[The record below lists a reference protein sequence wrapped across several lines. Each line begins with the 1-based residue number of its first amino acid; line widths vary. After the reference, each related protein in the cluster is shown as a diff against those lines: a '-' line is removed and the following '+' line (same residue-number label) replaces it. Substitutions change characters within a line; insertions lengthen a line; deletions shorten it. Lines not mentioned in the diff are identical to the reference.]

1 MAIKGFAAVLAALV
15 VVAGGMSTSAF
26 AGKGE
31 VRDLPVAEDICAA
44 KWPADPKRYATC
56 VENRGANIA
65 VREEEAKNKAL
76 DKCDMLS
83 PKNAKLC
90 KCSIDPALP
99 ICSASL
105 S

>member
-31 VRDLPVAEDICAA
+31 VRDIPAAEDVCTA
-44 KWPADPKRYATC
+44 KFPSDPKRYATC
-56 VENRGANIA
+56 IENRTANIA

-76 DKCDMLS
+76 AKCDSLS
-83 PKNAKLC
+83 PKNAKEC